1 MNKSERLVFS
11 TSVEGLMKG
20 MALEASVRAELRELG
35 IDVDRPLLPAY
46 PAELWHRALHLIA
59 QRVHPTMSI
68 AEAYRRMGE
77 RTVYGMEDTLLGRA
91 TLAMAKLVGPRR
103 MLLRLPNSAKS
114 GSNFARLEVQELSP
128 TEFLLTSQPY
138 MGYAEFMQGSVRAA
152 IEICGAPKGTVEIVD
167 HDRRTE
173 QLVLRASWPA

>member
-11 TSVEGLMKG
+11 TSVEGLVKG
-20 MALEASVRAELRELG
+20 LVLEPPVRAELRTLG

-46 PAELWHRALHLIA
+46 SAELWHRALHLVA
-59 QRVHPTMSI
+59 QRVYPTLSI
-68 AEAYRRMGE
+68 AEAYRKMGE
-77 RTVYGMEDTLLGRA
+77 RTVYGMEDTLLGKA

-114 GSNFARLEVQELSP
+114 GSNFAQLEVRELAP
-128 TEFLLTSQPY
+128 NEFLLTSHPY

-152 IEICGAPKGTVEIVD
+152 IEICGAPKGTVEIVE
-167 HDRRTE
+167 HDRVTE
-173 QLVLRASWPA
+173 KLVMRATWPL